1 MPARIASVNVTYAVR
16 SRAVPSIPDV
26 AWPIVGLLAG
36 VALAIAALYAHP
48 AIFAMAAV
56 FAIAAGLAL
65 YEPRLIGPMLA
76 LALPLEISKLAF
88 PVLETRSELGG
99 GLGPTSIVD
108 AGRIMVAVAF
118 AVWLIRPRRARSD
131 VLPSS
136 PLTMPLALLFAV
148 YALSTLYAVDA
159 SAARTESLR
168 LLFSMGMFALIP
180 FFVRDRAS
188 LRWTLYAIVF
198 AMAALSLVGIY
209 EEAAGKFL
217 WNAGLGLYGERRI
230 NATFADPNHFARF
243 LLEGIVVALVL
254 WFFVGRRAKFAF
266 LLPAMLVAIL
276 TQEFTGSRGSWVV
289 GVVTLPLAVAA
300 LPVARSLRLRMLGMG
315 VALLVL
321 AALVVAAFN
330 PYFSKRVDTFK
341 FGFNAAGARPYL
353 VEAGLSMFRDHPLA
367 GVGAG
372 GYQASF
378 EEDYY
383 SYKDP
388 KIKANVTMSHTSAV
402 TIMAELG
409 AIGIVAVAFVAARWA
424 MFVRSAS
431 GRSEGELRAVL
442 AGVALISAII
452 FLGSQTEGR
461 FLEDPFLWLAAGLA
475 VAVDAIARTEQRAP
489 SLAAVVVEDL
499 DEP

>member
-1 MPARIASVNVTYAVR
+1 MNLPTVALPRRDALPHPPDTAYPAT
-16 SRAVPSIPDV
+16 
-26 AWPIVGLLAG
+26 GLLAA
-36 VALAIAALYAHP
+36 VAFAIAALYAHP
-48 AIFAMAAV
+48 AMFAVAAV
-56 FAIAAGLAL
+56 LAIGAGIAL
-65 YEPRLIGPMLA
+65 YEPRVIGPMLA

-88 PVLETRSELGG
+88 PFLTTRSELGG
-99 GLGPTSIVD
+99 GLGPTSVID
-108 AGRIMVAVAF
+108 AGRLVVAIAVL
-118 AVWLIRPRRARSD
+118 VWLVRPGRPRAD
-131 VLPSS
+131 VLPTSI
-136 PLTMPLALLFAV
+136 LTLPLALLFAV

-168 LLFSMGMFALIP
+168 LLFSLGMFALVP
-180 FFVRDRAS
+180 FFVRDRTS

-198 AMAALSLVGIY
+198 AMAALSIVGIY

-217 WNAGLGLYGERRI
+217 WNEGLGLYGERRI

-243 LLEGIVVALVL
+243 LLEGIVVAPVL

-266 LLPAMLVAIL
+266 ILPAMLLGIL
-276 TQEFTGSRGSWVV
+276 TLEFTGSRGSWLV

-315 VALLVL
+315 LALLVL
-321 AALVVAAFN
+321 AALALAAFN

-341 FGFNAAGARPYL
+341 FGFDAAGARPYL
-353 VEAGLSMFRDHPLA
+353 VEAGLNMFRDHPLA

-372 GYQASF
+372 SYQASF
-378 EEDYY
+378 EQDYY

-409 AIGIVAVAFVAARWA
+409 AIGIVAVAFVAARWG

-431 GRSEGELRAVL
+431 GRTEGELRAVL
-442 AGVALISAII
+442 AGVAVISMII

-461 FLEDPFLWLAAGLA
+461 FLEDPFLWLATGLA
-475 VAVDAIARTEQRAP
+475 VAVDAIVRAEQRA
-489 SLAAVVVEDL
+489 SLSAVAVERL

>member
-1 MPARIASVNVTYAVR
+1 MRTCAPADFRRSPMSRGRSSVC
-16 SRAVPSIPDV
+16 SR
-26 AWPIVGLLAG
+26 
-36 VALAIAALYAHP
+36 
-48 AIFAMAAV
+48 
-56 FAIAAGLAL
+56 
-65 YEPRLIGPMLA
+65 R
-76 LALPLEISKLAF
+76 
-88 PVLETRSELGG
+88 GG
-99 GLGPTSIVD
+99 GLGPPSTVD
-108 AGRIMVAVAF
+108 AGRIIVAIAF
-118 AVWLIRPRRARSD
+118 VVWLSRPGRPRAE

-136 PLTMPLALLFAV
+136 PLTLPLTLLFAV

-159 SAARTESLR
+159 PAARTESLR
-168 LLFSMGMFALIP
+168 LLFSLGMFALIP

-217 WNAGLGLYGERRI
+217 WNEGLGLYGERRI

-266 LLPAMLVAIL
+266 LLPAMLIAIL
-276 TQEFTGSRGSWVV
+276 TLEFTGSRGSWVV

-315 VALLVL
+315 MALLVL

-353 VEAGLSMFRDHPLA
+353 VEAGLNMFRDHPLG

-372 GYQASF
+372 SYQASF
-378 EEDYY
+378 QEDYY

-388 KIKANVTMSHTSAV
+388 KIKANVTMSHTSLV
-402 TIMAELG
+402 TIMAEFG

-424 MFVRSAS
+424 MFLRAAATS
-431 GRSEGELRAVL
+431 RTNRDLRAVL
-442 AGVALISAII
+442 AGVGVISAII
-452 FLGSQTEGR
+452 FLGSQSEGR
-461 FLEDPFLWLAAGLA
+461 FLE
-475 VAVDAIARTEQRAP
+475 
-489 SLAAVVVEDL
+489 
-499 DEP
+499 